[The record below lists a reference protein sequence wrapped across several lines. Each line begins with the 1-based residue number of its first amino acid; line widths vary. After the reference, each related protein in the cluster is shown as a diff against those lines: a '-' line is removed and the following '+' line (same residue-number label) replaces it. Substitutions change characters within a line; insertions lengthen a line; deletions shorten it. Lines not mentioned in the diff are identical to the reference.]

1 MNDDLNT
8 PQALAI
14 FFEWMKSE
22 SKKIKDNSL
31 SSEEIS
37 SAWNFL
43 KIFNSIFDFLKIE
56 SLIIP
61 DSIKDMLNKRAKAR
75 QEKDWTMSDKIR
87 DSLKT
92 AGWIVDDTPEGQKI
106 KKI

>member
-1 MNDDLNT
+1 
-8 PQALAI
+8 
-14 FFEWMKSE
+14 MKSE

-43 KIFNSIFDFLKIE
+43 NLFNSIFDFVKIE

-61 DSIKDMLNKRAKAR
+61 DKIKDMLNKRKKAR
-75 QEKDWTMSDKIR
+75 QERDCILSDKIR

-92 AGWIVDDTPEGQKI
+92 AGWIVDDTPEGQKL